1 MLQLKNLIQRRN
13 LLFFCAF
20 GFMMVLTSCADD
32 KSKSDQ
38 EDVTLEEPEMRNEDD
53 AYKSQKN
60 RKAKSAKDKALKGK
74 KKRERKQMSA
84 ASMPTFTYPGC
95 EDADDSRQC
104 TIDKIQEYVTK
115 NFDVKSVED
124 EIEEGEHTV
133 RVNFM
138 IDNKGNI
145 NQVEARSESS
155 LLADEAKRIILSLPT
170 MNPAMKDGKAIEAT
184 YALPVKFMIN

>member
-1 MLQLKNLIQRRN
+1 MLQLKNLTHRRN
-13 LLFFCAF
+13 LLFFCVF
-20 GFMMVLTSCADD
+20 GFMMAFASCADD

-38 EDVTLEEPEMRNEDD
+38 DDVTLEEPEMRDEDD

-60 RKAKSAKDKALKGK
+60 RKAKSAKDDALKGK
-74 KKRERKQMSA
+74 KKRERERMSA

-95 EDADDSRQC
+95 EDADDPRHC
-104 TIDKIQEYVTK
+104 TIDKIQEYASE

-124 EIEEGEHTV
+124 EIVEGEHTV

-138 IDNKGNI
+138 IDNKGNV

-155 LLADEAKRIILSLPT
+155 LLADEAKRIISSLPT

-184 YALPVKFMIN
+184 YALPVKFKIN